1 LSGIERAKSDNP
13 EAVSRALAETKNLRV
28 VSGKISYDKDGNPIM
43 SAAVIEIV
51 NGQQKFK
58 TTLNP

>member
-1 LSGIERAKSDNP
+1 
-13 EAVSRALAETKNLRV
+13 V
-28 VSGKISYDKDGNPIM
+28 VSGKISYDKDGNPIK

-58 TTLNP
+58 TTVNP